1 MNPREF
7 SYIRITIMTT
17 ADSRAAAQARIKDL
31 IGHVQAQPAGDVR
44 AQLLDECEA
53 LDRAVGAFHM
63 EGIRFRTYNVDRL
76 LQKGGL
82 PLPDAAREAFAEVRR
97 HLEAAGFH
105 TRSHQSPV

>member
-7 SYIRITIMTT
+7 SYIRSTIMTT
-17 ADSRAAAQARIKDL
+17 GDSRAAAQATINEL
-31 IGHVQAQPAGDVR
+31 IAHVQAQPAGALR
-44 AQLLDECEA
+44 SELLVECEA
-53 LDRAVGAFHM
+53 LGRAVAAFHM
-63 EGIRFRTYNVDRL
+63 EGIRFRTFNVDRL

-82 PLPDAAREAFAEVRR
+82 PLPEAAREAFAEMRR

>member
-17 ADSRAAAQARIKDL
+17 ADSRAAAQARIQEL
-31 IGHVQAQPAGDVR
+31 IAHVQAQPAGDIR
-44 AQLLDECEA
+44 NELLNECEA
-53 LDRAVGAFHM
+53 LSRAIAAFHM
-63 EGIRFRTYNVDRL
+63 EGIRFRSYNVDRL
-76 LQKGGL
+76 LQKGGV
-82 PLPDAAREAFAEVRR
+82 PLPDAAKEAFAEMRR